1 VPPSDGRSAYLI
13 VKGGDSRSFHDF
25 GDFVAE
31 LGASLNGDTAMVGFT
46 ATGSYDGDSNVVTA
60 RSIVV
65 VLK

>member
-1 VPPSDGRSAYLI
+1 MHDESH
-13 VKGGDSRSFHDF
+13 SFHDF

-31 LGASLNGDTAMVGFT
+31 LGTRLNGSTAMVLMTASGAYNGDT
-46 ATGSYDGDSNVVTA
+46 NVLTA